1 MSDSMQWTPTD
12 VIAAIAVTGGLVL
25 LGLHIDGTVSAV
37 VLAVS
42 AYYFGRRKHAEALA
56 AKK

>member
-1 MSDSMQWTPTD
+1 MQWTPTD

>member
-1 MSDSMQWTPTD
+1 MRIFMKWTPTD
-12 VIAAIAVTGGLVL
+12 VVALVVVAGGMVL

-37 VLAVS
+37 MLAVS
-42 AYYFGRRKHAEALA
+42 AYYFGRRKSAEALA